1 MNDLKAFLEELSN
14 TSGVSGYEENI
25 SEVVKQNFK
34 PYCEDTY
41 SDSVYNTVCLKKG
54 QENTSKIKIM
64 LAAHIDEIGLM
75 IKDIDKDG
83 FLYFATIGGFDPRV
97 LLYQEVNI
105 HGSEDIFGL
114 IVPKKDL
121 SKNLD
126 SSKALDIDD
135 LRIDTGYSKEKIKT
149 LVRIGDVVTIKRELI
164 SLENEVVSGKALD
177 DRAGVA
183 MMYECAKELTHLK
196 HEADVYFVGT
206 VQEEV
211 GTRGAATSTYSIN
224 PDIGI
229 AIDVGFGHTPELSK
243 NRTLDVGKGSA
254 LTIGGNI
261 HPTLRKQM
269 VKVGKE
275 YNIPFQYEVDPGPTG
290 TDARAIQITREGIP
304 TLLLS
309 IPLKYMHTSTEL
321 IDLKDVKSSAK
332 LLARFISSITNDNLE
347 EILCY

>member
-1 MNDLKAFLEELSN
+1 MSDLKHFLEKLSN
-14 TSGVSGYEENI
+14 GCGVSGYEENI
-25 SEVVKQNFK
+25 AEILKESFR
-34 PYCEDTY
+34 PYCEDIY
-41 SDSVYNTVCLKKG
+41 SDSVYNTVCIKKG
-54 QENTSKIKIM
+54 QENIDNIKIM

-97 LLYQEVNI
+97 LLYQEVTI
-105 HGSEDIFGL
+105 HGAEDIFGI
-114 IVPKKDL
+114 IVPEKDL
-121 SKNLD
+121 SKNTD
-126 SSKALDIDD
+126 PSKALGIND
-135 LRIDTGYSKEKIKT
+135 LKIDTGYSKEKIKQ
-149 LVRIGDVVTIKRELI
+149 LVDIGDVITIKRELI
-164 SLENEVVSGKALD
+164 SLENQVVSGKALD

-183 MMYECAKELTHLK
+183 MMYECAKELTYLK
-196 HEADVYFVGT
+196 HESDVYFVGT

-261 HPTLRKQM
+261 HPNLRKHM
-269 VKVGKE
+269 VKIGTE

-321 IDLKDVKSSAK
+321 IDLKDIKSSAK
-332 LLARFISSITNDNLE
+332 LLARFISSITKDNLE
-347 EILCY
+347 EMLCY

>member
-1 MNDLKAFLEELSN
+1 MSKLKGFLEELSN
-14 TSGVSGYEENI
+14 NSGVSGYEENI
-25 SEVVKQNFK
+25 SKLVTEYFSE
-34 PYCEDTY
+34 YCEESYADNT
-41 SDSVYNTVCLKKG
+41 YNTVCIKRG
-54 QENTSKIKIM
+54 QENTSGIKIM

-75 IKDIDKDG
+75 IKDIDEDG

-105 HGSEDIFGL
+105 LGRENIFGI
-114 IVPKKDL
+114 IVPEKDL
-121 SKNLD
+121 AKN
-126 SSKALDIDD
+126 SEKEKALGIDD
-135 LRIDTGYSKEKIKT
+135 LRIDTGFNAEKVKEI
-149 LVRIGDVVTIKRELI
+149 VSIGDVITIKRELL

-183 MMYECAKELTHLK
+183 MMYECAKELVMLK

-211 GTRGAATSTYSIN
+211 GTRGAATSSFSIN

-261 HPTLRKQM
+261 HPGLRKQM
-269 VKVGKE
+269 VEVGKE

-332 LLARFISSITNDNLE
+332 LLARFISSITKENLE
-347 EILCY
+347 GILCL